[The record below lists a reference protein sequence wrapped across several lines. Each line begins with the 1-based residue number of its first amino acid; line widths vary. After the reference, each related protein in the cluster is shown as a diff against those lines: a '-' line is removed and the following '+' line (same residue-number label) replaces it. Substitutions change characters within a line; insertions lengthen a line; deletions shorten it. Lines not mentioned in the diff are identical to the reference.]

1 MAGPLGEMFDH
12 GSYGADPNARV
23 HLTDAR
29 CYNLAG
35 CDAMNTTL
43 EVILCLRAMDLTR
56 SWWTVAS
63 VAATA
68 ANFYLTTW
76 EEFHTGTLFLGVFS
90 GPVEGIIMIVVI
102 YIVTGIYGIPTSFQ
116 VRCIPLTCSCG
127 IFRDGRLVITAA
139 LAPWLIN
146 DHQYRAYCKD
156 HPSLSALP
164 PDQHRFH
171 DLFCFW
177 ARGQH
182 LRLVR
187 SPQHA
192 LNITSFN
199 I

>member
-1 MAGPLGEMFDH
+1 
-12 GSYGADPNARV
+12 
-23 HLTDAR
+23 
-29 CYNLAG
+29 
-35 CDAMNTTL
+35 MNTTL

-102 YIVTGIYGIPTSFQ
+102 YIVTGIYGIPTSSTL
-116 VRCIPLTCSCG
+116 RCVPLTRSCRS
-127 IFRDGRLVITAA
+127 FRDGRLVFATA
-139 LAPWLIN
+139 LAPRLID
-146 DHQYRAYCKD
+146 DHQHRAYCKD
-156 HPSLSALP
+156 HSALSALS

-171 DLFCFW
+171 DLLCFW
-177 ARGQH
+177 TCGQH

-192 LNITSFN
+192 LGITPY
-199 I
+199 